1 MGLSEHEQRML
12 DELERSL
19 KEEDA
24 SLAAKLEKS
33 ASVTPKRIIAGVLV
47 VVAGISALVFGV
59 IAHLVVAGA
68 LGFVAMLSGVLL
80 ATSKARLSTPAKEL
94 KDKGFLANRWDS
106 RE

>member
-24 SLAAKLEKS
+24 TLAAKLERS
-33 ASVTPKRIIAGVLV
+33 SSVTPRRIIAGALV
-47 VVAGISALVFGV
+47 MVAGISALVFGV

-68 LGFVAMLSGVLL
+68 IGFVAMFAGVLL
-80 ATSKARLSTPAKEL
+80 ATSKVKLEAPKSGKQEP
-94 KDKGFLANRWDS
+94 GFFDRRWDK
-106 RE
+106 RG